1 MIDRVLCALPFKDT
15 AFGLT
20 RPQTT
25 LSLSS
30 TFSFTLFY
38 DLRLESHGSD
48 LRSYYCTM
56 HSDVIHRV
64 LLSVDWKNTSRNS
77 DYRDLFCSSVFS
89 PIVVVSFRSLFREF
103 VYDESIYG
111 FEELVGLSL
120 VFLYLS
126 LSLFLSSSLLRNS
139 CGFTRWHDATRH
151 WLLRVRISNFRT
163 FSTNFRWWICANLVP
178 WIFER
183 AFFLLFFNFCARF
196 RRMDGSQAGSSPRK
210 RESLLSRV

>member
-30 TFSFTLFY
+30 TFFFTLFY

-64 LLSVDWKNTSRNS
+64 LLSIGRTPLVTAIIEICFAR
-77 DYRDLFCSSVFS
+77 VFFPDCCCFLS
-89 PIVVVSFRSLFREF
+89 FAFQRIRVRWVNLWFRRIGWFIV
-103 VYDESIYG
+103 G
-111 FEELVGLSL
+111 FPLS
-120 VFLYLS
+120 LS
-126 LSLFLSSSLLRNS
+126 LSLFLSSSLLGNS

>member
-20 RPQTT
+20 RANHP
-25 LSLSS
+25 LSLQLSPLLY
-30 TFSFTLFY
+30 FTISALNLTDQIFV
-38 DLRLESHGSD
+38 LIIVQ
-48 LRSYYCTM
+48 CIQ
-56 HSDVIHRV
+56 IHRV

-126 LSLFLSSSLLRNS
+126 LSLFFCL
-139 CGFTRWHDATRH
+139 
-151 WLLRVRISNFRT
+151 
-163 FSTNFRWWICANLVP
+163 
-178 WIFER
+178 
-183 AFFLLFFNFCARF
+183 LLF
-196 RRMDGSQAGSSPRK
+196 
-210 RESLLSRV
+210 

>member
-1 MIDRVLCALPFKDT
+1 
-15 AFGLT
+15 
-20 RPQTT
+20 
-25 LSLSS
+25 
-30 TFSFTLFY
+30 
-38 DLRLESHGSD
+38 
-48 LRSYYCTM
+48 M

-126 LSLFLSSSLLRNS
+126 LSFSVSFSSR
-139 CGFTRWHDATRH
+139 
-151 WLLRVRISNFRT
+151 
-163 FSTNFRWWICANLVP
+163 
-178 WIFER
+178 
-183 AFFLLFFNFCARF
+183 
-196 RRMDGSQAGSSPRK
+196 
-210 RESLLSRV
+210 

>member
-30 TFSFTLFY
+30 TFFFTLFY

-64 LLSVDWKNTSRNS
+64 LLSVDWKNTFRNS

-89 PIVVVSFRSLFREF
+89 RLLLFPFVRFSENSCTMSQFMVSKNWL
-103 VYDESIYG
+103 VYRWFSSI
-111 FEELVGLSL
+111 
-120 VFLYLS
+120 S
-126 LSLFLSSSLLRNS
+126 LSLFLSPSLLRNS